1 MITVAR
7 VHEIEQVLEA
17 KADEYKGIDGIA
29 FKEIL
34 EFVLLKEAKLFE
46 YLDFDGLGEFV
57 LETFDSFPDEF
68 IAKLKEKYPQILGLE
83 KILEEA
89 DPKDVRAEIEANPTL
104 NDELGLVPQ
113 LCRMPEEKLFKLLI
127 DYDLLPSFNLYDL
140 YSNRTDN
147 KTPETPTEPC
157 LTPPATTAKSVAG
170 DGVKPPNLHP
180 ESTLETAPM
189 TSEVVNYRYRV
200 EAALTAIDAV
210 VRNQGQN
217 YTEAIAQ
224 FGGWGSLSR
233 LFTERPDM
241 PEWEKRACGT
251 LKGFLSPQEYAS
263 ARNLTL
269 NSFYTSPEV
278 IRAIWAFVLSTGWE
292 GGEVLDPGCGTR
304 RFWQYAPEAA
314 RQIATGYTGV
324 EKDYTT
330 HLMGLALTPLD
341 DQGKSLNDFSEHG
354 DFLTWATDLQYH
366 LVIGNFPFE
375 DGVTAGVPDLGFGLK
390 VALHG
395 RFLLRALSHLRP
407 GGLLAVITSPGL
419 MDGSSKAYQGLRA
432 RVEAMAV
439 FLGAV
444 RLPEQTHASSGTE
457 CTSDLIILRKRS
469 PADNADN
476 EFTEASVPW
485 QKVYTSPKLN
495 AYWSAN
501 PTHHLGEFVPN
512 RTRGGQGA
520 GARWTGSYAELIS
533 ALNQAL
539 KSIQENY
546 MSRIRKTR
554 DDSPK
559 TGWQHVE
566 VAYNAEQDGVEIRF
580 SDAIPKVISGLLGWA
595 GFKFHRDKFW
605 WVKVSPE
612 VQDWL
617 QNSFEEILLNAGYED
632 VPENERSL
640 TAKGFA
646 SCEEYFVIP
655 SLQSQ
660 PASAVPDS
668 DPKPTAPQEGAVVF
682 EFHSLAFDSRGGLAF
697 NSKGEL
703 QTASQAPE
711 PTPTPQAPDLLA
723 EEPQEAECP
732 PTESSKAG
740 GIEPWTFSS
749 KGAELLQ
756 ETTARRG
763 HVEPIVEIPV
773 HPTPGSTLRQVEPYF
788 VRSQFFGNFTHATL
802 EEHDRAMVAALYNA
816 PGSAKPELLRIT
828 YELLLPTE
836 EEFLAFAQ
844 TLTQTRDWMF
854 HMGGSS
860 SLHETDY
867 PDLSAEEEQEWRKY
881 HYSDNCIMVR
891 APEDIPRHMDFVV
904 NPEGNA
910 YAKYVYTSPIPV
922 ETPTK
927 ETYQSILHGPTE
939 EEWRAKQ
946 TAQAQAQEPE
956 PETPPATGFDLDDF
970 FSGIMGLVADA
981 TPPEPW
987 MKDAVRAQLEE
998 LAKRPRIPSFRATLT
1013 TKWIP
1018 LLNFLNLGSLLGM
1031 LTMGQKLAELK
1042 RQSPDLPDLDPL
1054 SKEMLE
1060 MLARLNIFPEQGEA
1074 IAKPAGQGGAIAK
1087 K

>member
-29 FKEIL
+29 FPELL
-34 EFVLLKEAKLFE
+34 EFVLLKETKLFE

-57 LETFDSFPDEF
+57 LETFDDFPDEF

-89 DPKDVRAEIEANPTL
+89 DPEDVRAEIRANSIL

-113 LCRMPEEKLFKLLI
+113 LCRMPEEGLFKLLI

-157 LTPPATTAKSVAG
+157 LTPPVTTAKSVAG
-170 DGVKPPNLHP
+170 DGVKPPNPHP
-180 ESTLETAPM
+180 ESTLETVPM
-189 TSEVVNYRYRV
+189 TNEVVNYRYRV
-200 EAALTAIDAV
+200 EAALTAISAV

-241 PEWEKRACGT
+241 PQWEKRACGT
-251 LKGFLSPQEYAS
+251 LKGLLSPQEYAS

-314 RQIATGYTGV
+314 RQIATGYEGV
-324 EKDYTT
+324 EKDRTSY
-330 HLMGLALTPLD
+330 LMGEALTPLD
-341 DQGKSLNDFSEHG
+341 SQGRSCDHSTWC
-354 DFLTWATDLQYH
+354 DFLNGWATDLQYH

-395 RFLLRALSHLRP
+395 RFLLQALSHLRP

-419 MDGSSKAYQGLRA
+419 MDGNSKAYQGLRA
-432 RVEAMAV
+432 RVETMAV

-469 PADNADN
+469 PVNSAEN

-485 QKVYTSPKLN
+485 QKVCTTHKVN
-495 AYWSAN
+495 FYWGEN
-501 PTHHLGEFVPN
+501 PTHHLGELVPN
-512 RTRGGQGA
+512 RTRSGRGA
-520 GARWTGSYAELIS
+520 GARWSGTYAELIS

-539 KSIQENY
+539 KSIQEGY
-546 MSRIRKTR
+546 MARIRKTR

-566 VAYNAEQDGVEIRF
+566 VTYNAEQDGVEIRF
-580 SDAIPKVISGLLGWA
+580 SDAIPKAISTSLGWA

-612 VQDWL
+612 VQSWL
-617 QNSFEEILLNAGYED
+617 QDSLEDLLLSAGYED

-646 SCEEYFVIP
+646 DCEEYFVIP
-655 SLQSQ
+655 SLQPPAQSE
-660 PASAVPDS
+660 ASAFS
-668 DPKPTAPQEGAVVF
+668 
-682 EFHSLAFDSRGGLAF
+682 
-697 NSKGEL
+697 
-703 QTASQAPE
+703 
-711 PTPTPQAPDLLA
+711 A
-723 EEPQEAECP
+723 EELRKAGWF
-732 PTESSKAG
+732 PTEISKAG
-740 GIEPWTFSS
+740 DIEPWTFSS

-802 EEHDRAMVAALYNA
+802 EEYDRAMVAALYNA

-836 EEFLAFAQ
+836 EEFQAFAQ

-860 SLHETDY
+860 SLYETDY
-867 PDLSAEEEQEWRKY
+867 PSLSAEEEQEWRKY

-904 NPEGNA
+904 NPEGNT

-927 ETYQSILHGPTE
+927 ETYQSILRGPTE

-970 FSGIMGLVADA
+970 FSGIMDLVADA

-987 MKDAVRAQLEE
+987 MKDAVQAQLEA

>member
-1 MITVAR
+1 MISVAR
-7 VHEIEQVLEA
+7 VREIEQVLEA
-17 KADEYKGIDGIA
+17 KADEYKGISRIT
-29 FKEIL
+29 FPEIL
-34 EFVLLKEAKLFE
+34 KFVLLKEANILDQI
-46 YLDFDGLGEFV
+46 DFDIVEEFV
-57 LETFDSFPDEF
+57 LETFNDFPEEF
-68 IAKLKEKYPQILGLE
+68 IAKLKEKYPEILGLE

-89 DPKDVRAEIEANPTL
+89 DPKDVRAEIEANSTL

-113 LCRMPEEKLFKLLI
+113 MARMPEEELFKLLI
-127 DYDLLPSFNLYDL
+127 DYGLLPSFNLYDL
-140 YSNRTDN
+140 QSNRTDN
-147 KTPETPTEPC
+147 KNLETPTEQC
-157 LTPPATTAKSVAG
+157 LTPPATTAKTVAG
-170 DGVKPPNLHP
+170 DGAKPPNPHP
-180 ESTLETAPM
+180 ESTLETVPM
-189 TSEVVNYRYRV
+189 TNEVVNYRYRV
-200 EAALTAIDAV
+200 EAALTAISAV

-251 LKGFLSPQEYAS
+251 LKGLLSPQEYAS

-501 PTHHLGEFVPN
+501 PTHHLGQFVPN

-566 VAYNAEQDGVEIRF
+566 VTYNAEQDGVEIRF
-580 SDAIPKVISGLLGWA
+580 SDAIPKMISGLLGWA

-612 VQDWL
+612 VQGWL

-632 VPENERSL
+632 VPEDERSL

-655 SLQSQ
+655 SLQ
-660 PASAVPDS
+660 PPV
-668 DPKPTAPQEGAVVF
+668 
-682 EFHSLAFDSRGGLAF
+682 
-697 NSKGEL
+697 
-703 QTASQAPE
+703 QA
-711 PTPTPQAPDLLA
+711 ADLPPSA
-723 EEPQEAECP
+723 EEPQ
-732 PTESSKAG
+732 KAG
-740 GIEPWTFSS
+740 GIEPWAFSS
-749 KGAELLQ
+749 EGAKLLRQ
-756 ETTARRG
+756 TFEKREC
-763 HVEPIVEIPV
+763 VEPVVEIPA

-788 VRSQFFGNFTHATL
+788 VRSQFFGAYKRSKI
-802 EEHDRAMVAALYNA
+802 EEYERDLVVALNNDPA
-816 PGSAKPELLRIT
+816 SIRHELLRIT

-836 EEFLAFAQ
+836 EEYLAFTQA
-844 TLTQTRDWMF
+844 LTQTRDWMF

-867 PDLSAEEEQEWRKY
+867 PNLSPEEEQEWRKY
-881 HYSDNCIMVR
+881 RFGDNCLMVR
-891 APEDIPRHMDFVV
+891 APQDIPRHMDFVV
-904 NPEGNA
+904 NPEGNT

-922 ETPTK
+922 EAPTK

-939 EEWRAKQ
+939 EEWIAKQ

-956 PETPPATGFDLDDF
+956 PETPPVTGFDLDDF
-970 FSGIMGLVADA
+970 FSDIMGLVADA

-987 MKDAVRAQLEE
+987 MKDAVQAQLEE

-1042 RQSPDLPDLDPL
+1042 RQSPDIPGLDPL

-1060 MLARLNIFPEQGEA
+1060 MLARLNIFPEQGGA
-1074 IAKPAGQGGAIAK
+1074 ISKPAGQGGAIAK